1 MVVMYFLY
9 FDVFDGHVQ
18 STNTPLSFQ
27 CSDPQNR
34 ACQMRPRNTCT
45 ILEVPLILSP
55 SKVSPSKFSG
65 WLIVFFSYGSMG
77 GFGIV
82 TWSIR
87 INTQKN
93 KQMCGLLFS
102 VAQNHVRLWSLF
114 VGGRCWSKSSKT
126 YMAKL
131 MTDWTSWAWH
141 SGVIQKILKQIQQFF
156 TKVSINKTKNHYIFC
171 FLFVCRFFK
180 TTHYF

>member
-1 MVVMYFLY
+1 MVVMCFLY

-55 SKVSPSKFSG
+55 SKVAPSKFSG

-77 GFGIV
+77 RFGMV
-82 TWSIR
+82 TWSMR
-87 INTQKN
+87 INTQTTIRTCVGSCFQLPRIMWGCDHCLLEAGADPSHPKHTWQSWWRTKLLERHTAVLFKN
-93 KQMCGLLFS
+93 S
-102 VAQNHVRLWSLF
+102 
-114 VGGRCWSKSSKT
+114 
-126 YMAKL
+126 
-131 MTDWTSWAWH
+131 
-141 SGVIQKILKQIQQFF
+141 
-156 TKVSINKTKNHYIFC
+156 
-171 FLFVCRFFK
+171 
-180 TTHYF
+180 